1 MEAVPEEEDDER
13 PLAEIAAAG
22 RQVARQ
28 CTVLIHDE
36 ATGHPLPDPQ
46 YPAGIF
52 EVPGAGDDDPV
63 LCAVISVM
71 DVEGRLLVAVPHKA
85 WNRTTKHRIL
95 PPGALRKT
103 MVVEVPFESRSTSF
117 DPGRRKIWL
126 GLLAPE
132 FERYI
137 NFETPFEMSTLDFP
151 FAAEGPFVLPV
162 ADALADYA
170 IQFTPFES
178 AVSSAGVGGA
188 TDMEKRLK
196 LLEQSMAEISDHLKN
211 LTPQSSP
218 STTRPSALRAT
229 PKPASKDSRELQS
242 APLASRVEGFDLEVV
257 RSAREAGVP
266 ESQIAQMMDLANK
279 GRPRIGDVPPPRKKV
294 SVLSDSE
301 AEEEEEADE
310 EEEGA
315 LSSGNSKVL
324 VSAVSKLTKIASQLA
339 ARRKKD
345 RSLEGVLDGVG
356 SGASESSGLTGT
368 RRHAAA
374 LRALRAALHKQ
385 PEELY
390 RVLEANLERDFNIL
404 NQVPGSAS
412 VQVTARAWLEMRSH
426 VQSFQTPVRLLW
438 AAAGALDCMR
448 QQKYAEARA
457 RLCLMLAAG
466 DQLSIDRGNW
476 LVASEML
483 LEEGPPMAT
492 FAQHSLPQDHEAPFT
507 NLVDGRWVDLFVAKL
522 KDYEE
527 LAEKKRKLTTR
538 KTSPPLPEP
547 APKVAPKV
555 KAKGKGKGG
564 GGNQGAEDPPV
575 QQ

>member
-85 WNRTTKHRIL
+85 WNRTTKHRVL
-95 PPGALRKT
+95 PPGALSKT
-103 MVVEVPFESRSTSF
+103 MLVDVPFESRSTSF
-117 DPGRRKIWL
+117 EPGRRKVWL
-126 GLLAPE
+126 GLLAAE
-132 FERYI
+132 FEGCI
-137 NFETPFEMSTLDFP
+137 NFETPVEMSTLDFP
-151 FAAEGPFVLPV
+151 FAPEGPFVLPV

-170 IQFTPFES
+170 LQFTPFES
-178 AVSSAGVGGA
+178 AISSAGVGGPG
-188 TDMEKRLK
+188 DVEKRLGM
-196 LLEQSMAEISDHLKN
+196 LEKSMAEIAESLKV
-211 LTPQSSP
+211 LAPPAATAAA
-218 STTRPSALRAT
+218 RPSALPAS
-229 PKPASKDSRELQS
+229 PKPASKSSKGLQS
-242 APLASRVEGFDLEVV
+242 APLASRGEGFDLEVV

-266 ESQIAQMMDLANK
+266 ESQIVQMLEIAEK
-279 GRPRIGDVPPPRKKV
+279 GKPQLSDVPPPRKKV
-294 SVLSDSE
+294 SILSDSE
-301 AEEEEEADE
+301 DEEDEEADE
-310 EEEGA
+310 EEEA
-315 LSSGNSKVL
+315 ASSSGNNKVL

-339 ARRKKD
+339 SRRKKD

-356 SGASESSGLTGT
+356 SGASESSGLAGS

-448 QQKYAEARA
+448 QQKHAEARA

-483 LEEGPPMAT
+483 LEDGPPMAT
-492 FAQHSLPQDHEAPFT
+492 FAQHTLPQDHEAPFT
-507 NLVDGRWVDLFVAKL
+507 HLVDGRWVDLFVAKL

-527 LAEKKRKLTTR
+527 LAEKKKKLTTR
-538 KTSPPLPEP
+538 KAVPPVPEP
-547 APKVAPKV
+547 TPKPTPKV

-564 GGNQGAEDPPV
+564 GGNPGSEDPPS
-575 QQ
+575 Q

>member
-1 MEAVPEEEDDER
+1 MAAEHEVDDDER

-52 EVPGAGDDDPV
+52 EVPGAGEEDPV

-85 WNRTTKHRIL
+85 WNRTTKHRVL
-95 PPGALRKT
+95 PPGALSKAT
-103 MVVEVPFESRSTSF
+103 LVEVPFESRSTDI
-117 DPGRRKIWL
+117 DPGRRKVWL
-126 GLLAPE
+126 GLLAAE
-132 FERYI
+132 FESCI
-137 NFETPFEMSTLDFP
+137 NFETPVEESILDFP
-151 FAAEGPFVLPV
+151 FASEGPFVLPV
-162 ADALADYA
+162 ADGLADYA
-170 IQFTPFES
+170 FQFTPFES
-178 AVSSAGVGGA
+178 AASGTAAGGTGEV
-188 TDMEKRLK
+188 EKRLG
-196 LLEQSMAEISDHLKN
+196 LLERNMAEIAESLK
-211 LTPQSSP
+211 LLVPPSSTT
-218 STTRPSALRAT
+218 TTRPSALRAS
-229 PKPASKDSRELQS
+229 PKPASKSSQALQS
-242 APLASRVEGFDLEVV
+242 APLASRGEGFDLEVV

-266 ESQIAQMMDLANK
+266 ESQIVKMLEVAEK
-279 GRPRIGDVPPPRKKV
+279 GRPQLGDVPPPRRKV
-294 SVLSDSE
+294 NILSDSE
-301 AEEEEEADE
+301 DEEDEEAEEVEEAVS
-310 EEEGA
+310 
-315 LSSGNSKVL
+315 SSGNNKVL

-339 ARRKKD
+339 SRRRKD

-356 SGASESSGLTGT
+356 SGASESSGLAGT

-385 PEELY
+385 PEELH
-390 RVLEANLERDFNIL
+390 RVLETNLERDFNIL

-438 AAAGALDCMR
+438 AVAGALDCMR
-448 QQKYAEARA
+448 QQKHAEARA
-457 RLCLMLAAG
+457 RLCLILAAG

-483 LEEGPPMAT
+483 LEEGPPMAA
-492 FAQHSLPQDHEAPFT
+492 FAQHALPQDHEAPFT

-527 LAEKKRKLTTR
+527 LAEKKRKLTT
-538 KTSPPLPEP
+538 KKVMPPTPEP
-547 APKVAPKV
+547 TPKPALKG

-564 GGNQGAEDPPV
+564 GGNPGSEDPPA